1 MTTVIRGPSVS
12 GTIAPAP
19 QPSTRTA
26 ATAGFAPMMAQA
38 RAAQDP
44 ATRVTVRP
52 GDTLVGLVQ
61 GHLGRSGH
69 PVDERQALRH
79 AHEVAAANRMANPHL
94 IRPGDTIDMAV
105 LSQRGRLA
113 DTPGQTVPVRAA
125 SATRPSVV
133 DAQPASTLPATTTR
147 AALASRPQPT
157 PTRVGA
163 GTPNPVLEHTLKRAV
178 DKGYLPASELP
189 AVRVRITELAKNY
202 NFAPDDFARVALME
216 SDGLNPR
223 ATNGQ
228 CHGIIQFCEGSGR
241 GAASVDLAGRARTIL
256 DMSVLRQLDLAERY
270 FQDVG
275 LRPGG
280 PRHGLDDLYLS
291 VLTPA
296 ARVHRAPDTPLP
308 VAGPQAAA
316 LHLNGDQA
324 SPITRASITHGLMR
338 NAAERLSRYLVP
350 NSGNGNANANG
361 NSAGTSTGSIVPV
374 DRQDLSAVTGERW
387 PLRTALLTRR
397 ELDDGMASVE

>member
-1 MTTVIRGPSVS
+1 MTTVIRGPSAS

-19 QPSTRTA
+19 QPSSRTA
-26 ATAGFAPMMAQA
+26 ATRGFAPMMAQA
-38 RAAQDP
+38 RTAQDA

-61 GHLGRSGH
+61 GYLARTGQ

-79 AHEVAAANRMANPHL
+79 AHEVASANRMANPHL
-94 IRPGDTIDMAV
+94 IRPGDSIDMAV
-105 LSQRGRLA
+105 LSHRTRSA
-113 DTPGQTVPVRAA
+113 DIPGAATALRAA
-125 SATRPSVV
+125 AATRASAV
-133 DAQPASTLPATTTR
+133 DARPVATSAAPSTR
-147 AALASRPQPT
+147 AALASRLQPS
-157 PTRVGA
+157 PA
-163 GTPNPVLEHTLKRAV
+163 SASNPVLEHTLKRAV
-178 DKGYLPASELP
+178 DKGYLPASDLP
-189 AVRVRITELAKNY
+189 AVRVRITEMARNY

-223 ATNGQ
+223 ATNGN

-275 LRPGG
+275 LRPNGQ
-280 PRHGLDDLYLS
+280 RHGLDDLYLS

-296 ARVHRAPDTPLP
+296 ARVHRAADAPLP

-316 LHLNGDQA
+316 LHLNGDQ
-324 SPITRASITHGLMR
+324 SGPITRASITHGLIR
-338 NAAERLSRYLVP
+338 NAAERLSRYLAPTSGTGNTVP
-350 NSGNGNANANG
+350 A
-361 NSAGTSTGSIVPV
+361 
-374 DRQDLSAVTGERW
+374 DRQDVSAAPGERW
-387 PLRTALLTRR
+387 PLRTAFLARSDP
-397 ELDDGMASVE
+397 DDGVASVE